1 MNSLNKEIID
11 CRKCR
16 RLVQFRELIAK
27 KKRKQYLSE
36 TYWGKAVPGF
46 GSLKAE
52 ILILGLAP
60 AAHGANRTGRV
71 FTGDRSASFLFKCL
85 HKVNISNQP
94 DSIHK
99 ADGLNIFNTFI
110 TCAIK
115 CVPPQDKPTSKEL
128 SNCSIYFS
136 KELKLL
142 KNLRVIL
149 TLGKVAF
156 DTCIRYFNL
165 EKKKYKFIHGEQYQ
179 IKKNLV
185 ILACYHPSPRNVNT
199 KRINENK
206 MIEVFTKIKRILKP
220 HHNI

>member
-11 CRKCR
+11 CRKCT
-16 RLVQFRELIAK
+16 RLVKFREFVAK

-46 GSLKAE
+46 GSLNAE

-94 DSIHK
+94 NSIQRTDNLK
-99 ADGLNIFNTFI
+99 IVNTFI

-128 SNCSIYFS
+128 STCSIYFS

-156 DTCIRYFNL
+156 DSCIKYFNL
-165 EKKKYKFIHGEQYQ
+165 EKKKYTFIHGKQ
-179 IKKNLV
+179 
-185 ILACYHPSPRNVNT
+185 
-199 KRINENK
+199 
-206 MIEVFTKIKRILKP
+206 
-220 HHNI
+220 